1 MSDTQQAIGS
11 TPLEDE
17 FLVAC
22 EVHSPE
28 RLAAVLDAGLDP
40 RAPIRGLTP
49 VTSLLEMYFRSSRL
63 PDCLRVLLDR
73 GGELEDPL
81 LAPVL
86 LDDAHGLARALRD
99 NPALLEHRT
108 TMHCAFTP
116 LQGASLLHVAAEYG
130 HVAAARAL
138 IESGADVDAISAL
151 DEHGLGGHT
160 PLFHTVNSLHNRAAP
175 VLRLLLATGART
187 DIRLKGLTWG
197 KGFEWET
204 TLFDVTPICYAQ
216 FGLLPQFHRDEGDI
230 YDIVRLLLDAA
241 GRPVPPLDNV
251 PNRYLRADD
260 VNRR

>member
-49 VTSLLEMYFRSSRL
+49 VTSLLEMYLRSSRL

-73 GGELEDPL
+73 GGQLEDPV

-86 LDDAHGLARALRD
+86 LDDPHGLARAIRD

-108 TMHCAFTP
+108 TMACAFTP
-116 LQGASLLHVAAEYG
+116 LEGASLLHVAAEYG

-138 IESGADVDAISAL
+138 VESGADVDATAAV

-160 PLFHTVNSLHNRAAP
+160 PVFHTVNSLHNRAAP
-175 VLRLLLATGART
+175 VLRLLLGTGART
-187 DIRLKGLTWG
+187 DLRLKGLTWG
-197 KGFEWET
+197 RGFDWET
-204 TLFDVTPICYAQ
+204 TLFDVTPTSYAQ
-216 FGLLPQFHRDEGDI
+216 FGLLPQFQRDERDI
-230 YDIVRLLLDAA
+230 YDTVRLLLEAA

-251 PNRYLRADD
+251 PNRYLNAEHA
-260 VNRR
+260 NRS